1 MKTILVILTLTFI
14 SGCSTLSGAV
24 KGFGDDV
31 KSGTDKVADWVKP
44 GTKETKK

>member
-1 MKTILVILTLTFI
+1 MKTILVILSLTFI

-44 GTKETKK
+44 SKETKK